1 MPEAVAMRLTG
12 HKTRSVFDRYHIV
25 SDSDLREAAQKLNAA
40 LKAGVGTKSGTPQQ
54 NDPANEAQSV

>member
-1 MPEAVAMRLTG
+1 VPEAVRLTG
-12 HKTRSVFDRYHIV
+12 HETRSVFDRYHIV

-40 LKAGVGTKSGTPQQ
+40 LKAGVGTKAGTPQQ

>member
-1 MPEAVAMRLTG
+1 VPEAVAMRLTG

-25 SDSDLREAAQKLNAA
+25 SDSDLREAAEAERSTQSRSRHK
-40 LKAGVGTKSGTPQQ
+40 TGTPQQ